1 MTQFSLHLQFCDPST
16 QFPDK
21 KTKHKNETMPCGK
34 KDKVC
39 QKCNYVHFVH
49 CPIGEMMQGHR
60 RIRRTQKINKMRNNM
75 LNKRKLL
82 TSPYSKA
89 STRIQSDGKKFSIHD
104 EIKMEGIQY
113 ILPPLP
119 QTCIYVF

>member
-1 MTQFSLHLQFCDPST
+1 MTQFFLHLQICDSSI
-16 QFPDK
+16 QFSDK
-21 KTKHKNETMPCGK
+21 ETKDKNETMPCGK

-39 QKCNYVHFVH
+39 EKCNYVHLVH
-49 CPIGEMMQGHR
+49 CPIGEMIQEHR
-60 RIRRTQKINKMRNNM
+60 SIRRNQKINQMRNNM

-113 ILPPLP
+113 ILPLLP